1 MSNPKIAIA
10 ADSPETVRAGQ
21 VIAENGGNAVDVA
34 VACALAAS
42 LSEVL
47 MCSLGA
53 VSYTHLR
60 AHETT

>member
-1 MSNPKIAIA
+1 MRLGVRIKLNWNHLMPNPKIAIA

-42 LSEVL
+42 LS
-47 MCSLGA
+47 
-53 VSYTHLR
+53 
-60 AHETT
+60 